1 MRICV
6 IKTNTYSLLG
16 LVKLLF
22 YLENIDMKISKK
34 IIKSYIPENYFDG
47 SKLKGIS
54 LRKDSYDLHR
64 GEDEFILRTTFDN
77 PLVEILSEY
86 FDITYNGRFYMHY
99 HTYLIKEK

>member
-1 MRICV
+1 LQ
-6 IKTNTYSLLG
+6 IKHRFNVVYHLLG

-47 SKLKGIS
+47 SKLNGIS
-54 LRKDSYDLHR
+54 LSKESYNLHR
-64 GEDEFILRTTFDN
+64 HEDGFILRTTFNN
-77 PLVEILSEY
+77 PLVKILSDH
-86 FDITYNGRFYMHY
+86 FDVIYKGVFYMHY